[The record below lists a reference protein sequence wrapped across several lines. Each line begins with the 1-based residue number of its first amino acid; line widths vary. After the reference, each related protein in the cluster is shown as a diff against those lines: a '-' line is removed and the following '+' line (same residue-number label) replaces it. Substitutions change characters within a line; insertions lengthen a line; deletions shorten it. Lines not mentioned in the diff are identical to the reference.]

1 METQKGKRWRTS
13 GEELVPKGGSREV
26 GRAPVHWEAPS
37 QGALGGAV
45 ESQKAGQSRG
55 LEDRK
60 QRKVHF
66 SAHKQLVYGGPDQMA
81 YSGETREKPTEI
93 LWLRWQAWVAKRGMA
108 YKPLQC
114 T

>member
-1 METQKGKRWRTS
+1 M
-13 GEELVPKGGSREV
+13 
-26 GRAPVHWEAPS
+26 
-37 QGALGGAV
+37 
-45 ESQKAGQSRG
+45 ESQKAEQSRG

-81 YSGETREKPTEI
+81 DSGKQEKPTEI
-93 LWLRWQAWVAKRGMA
+93 LCLRWQAWVAKRGMA